1 MLKKRIYTAIC
12 LAAVLFLVLWS
23 QSSRLFG
30 LFLLVFFCAAS
41 WENARLFENRH
52 PFVMA
57 AVSGIVFI
65 VALLWFPEDAYVLCI
80 VASVAIW
87 ILFLIPSLFR
97 ELPKPG
103 TVMAYLY
110 QLLYWLSI
118 LGSFLSVYVL
128 YIRSAVLLL
137 SILMIVWLADIGAYF
152 AGRAFGKRKL
162 APAISPGKTWEG
174 GVGGLCA
181 VIVAAVVVVWL
192 IPLEDN
198 IAWRIYVRYGPVAML
213 AGLVLLVALSIV
225 GDLLESK
232 LKRRR
237 GFKDSS
243 NLLPGHGGVLDRI
256 DSLIPVLPLAVLLGV
271 WL

>member
-30 LFLLVFFCAAS
+30 LFLLVFFCAGS

-65 VALLWFPEDAYVLCI
+65 VALSWFPENAYVLCI

-137 SILMIVWLADIGAYF
+137 SILMIVWPISVPILPEELLENANWLPRF
-152 AGRAFGKRKL
+152 L
-162 APAISPGKTWEG
+162 PARPGKE
-174 GVGGLCA
+174 
-181 VIVAAVVVVWL
+181 
-192 IPLEDN
+192 
-198 IAWRIYVRYGPVAML
+198 
-213 AGLVLLVALSIV
+213 
-225 GDLLESK
+225 
-232 LKRRR
+232 
-237 GFKDSS
+237 
-243 NLLPGHGGVLDRI
+243 
-256 DSLIPVLPLAVLLGV
+256 
-271 WL
+271 

>member
-97 ELPKPG
+97 ELPKHG
-103 TVMAYLY
+103 TVMACLY

-128 YIRSAVLLL
+128 YIPLCCTAAFDSDDCL
-137 SILMIVWLADIGAYF
+137 LADIGAYF

-174 GVGGLCA
+174 VVGGLCA
-181 VIVAAVVVVWL
+181 VSWQ
-192 IPLEDN
+192 P
-198 IAWRIYVRYGPVAML
+198 WWWYG
-213 AGLVLLVALSIV
+213 
-225 GDLLESK
+225 
-232 LKRRR
+232 
-237 GFKDSS
+237 
-243 NLLPGHGGVLDRI
+243 
-256 DSLIPVLPLAVLLGV
+256 
-271 WL
+271 